1 MYKNIIVLLIFFGI
15 LLMTISIT
23 KNLNNN
29 NEKEIVYKYIEK
41 PQNSLNSFTDFPSD
55 IFDSMFEE
63 SSPWINSINELDEKA
78 LELLKKYHISQYS

>member
-23 KNLNNN
+23 KNLNNH

-41 PQNSLNSFTDFPSD
+41 PQTSLNSFTEFPSD

-63 SSPWINSINELDEKA
+63 SSPWVQSINELDDKQ
-78 LELLKKYHISQYS
+78 LDLIKKYHVSQYS

>member
-41 PQNSLNSFTDFPSD
+41 PQTSLNSFTEFPSD

-63 SSPWINSINELDEKA
+63 SSPWVQSINELDDKQ
-78 LELLKKYHISQYS
+78 LDLIKKYHVSQYS